1 MKRIEEFFSEFESE
15 NRLLSTKF
23 VCVFKV
29 IEIKIGKVRVKMN
42 LHSERAELLSTSLM
56 NLGQSRSSS
65 AATATTLQSLHTSED
80 KDSIYTFSND
90 ESDFMENSKFG
101 SRLNATAMNTTFS
114 STTDKNLN
122 DTRNFALKESIRT
135 YSKKKASSSVS
146 PRNDRKRTPTSA
158 TNYSDTPSCSPL
170 QSMSSIALSPFS
182 DESNSQT
189 LKSNGS
195 AQTGKPNT

>member
-1 MKRIEEFFSEFESE
+1 
-15 NRLLSTKF
+15 
-23 VCVFKV
+23 
-29 IEIKIGKVRVKMN
+29 MN

-56 NLGQSRSSS
+56 NLGQNRSS
-65 AATATTLQSLHTSED
+65 AAATASTLQSLHTED

-101 SRLNATAMNTTFS
+101 SRLNSTAMNTTFS

-146 PRNDRKRTPTSA
+146 PRNDRKRTPTLA
-158 TNYSDTPSCSPL
+158 TTYSDTPSCSPL
-170 QSMSSIALSPFS
+170 QSLSSIALSPFS
-182 DESNSQT
+182 DEPNSQAS
-189 LKSNGS
+189 KSNGS
-195 AQTGKPNT
+195 APTGKYKIVK